1 MNEKIKRYFHV
12 AKSSLGRFYSKIN
25 SVFAIRIS
33 AKSAFICFQTGGF
46 RPLRGDKAKLF
57 TFCFHSQ

>member
-46 RPLRGDKAKLF
+46 RPLRGDKA
-57 TFCFHSQ
+57 